1 MVAFISLQ
9 IGMDQPAEK
18 IPTSLK
24 WGDLQSEGSKL
35 TATCF
40 NINEETGIFD
50 YGLAWLADDGALEPI
65 VTETAE
71 IPFFDLTKII
81 SGDITIE
88 DVSKSVSYTFQPTEK
103 PAGTYKVVVISR
115 LNGTET
121 WKVEKLIYAMVTFDG
136 TNATITLPASSL
148 SVTDFAF
155 NGSKKATYNQS
166 VDLNVKNEGAE
177 FFSHLYM
184 FASTTEEKGKALA
197 DAMIYVEG
205 GGEQLVRMN
214 FTPMTEGTYN
224 IWVTTDE
231 AGTKVIGQ
239 TTVEIAVASDPVITF

>member
-1 MVAFISLQ
+1 MESRAFYLLADWNEMVYNELAHQRPVMMGASRTGGAHAFIVDGYDGDGMFHVNWGWMGRSDGYYRMSVMDPNYVNDKDAPAGGGYQQGMVAFIGLQ

-136 TNATITLPASSL
+136 TNATITLPAS
-148 SVTDFAF
+148 
-155 NGSKKATYNQS
+155 
-166 VDLNVKNEGAE
+166 
-177 FFSHLYM
+177 
-184 FASTTEEKGKALA
+184 
-197 DAMIYVEG
+197 
-205 GGEQLVRMN
+205 
-214 FTPMTEGTYN
+214 
-224 IWVTTDE
+224 
-231 AGTKVIGQ
+231 
-239 TTVEIAVASDPVITF
+239 

>member
-1 MVAFISLQ
+1 
-9 IGMDQPAEK
+9 
-18 IPTSLK
+18 
-24 WGDLQSEGSKL
+24 
-35 TATCF
+35 
-40 NINEETGIFD
+40 
-50 YGLAWLADDGALEPI
+50 
-65 VTETAE
+65 
-71 IPFFDLTKII
+71 
-81 SGDITIE
+81 
-88 DVSKSVSYTFQPTEK
+88 
-103 PAGTYKVVVISR
+103 
-115 LNGTET
+115 
-121 WKVEKLIYAMVTFDG
+121 MVTFDG

-184 FASTTEEKGKALA
+184 FASTTEEKGNALA

-239 TTVEIAVASDPVITF
+239 TTVEIAVASDPVITFETVNKPAGWPDMTVMNGETQLVSGSSVARNSTLIVSAAGGLGYHIEW